1 MELKK
6 GFYTALG
13 TPIDEKGDLIADSLA
28 KEIEMQIAYG
38 ASGLLLM
45 GSMGIEAYLKNST
58 WAEAVKVAVKA
69 NAGRL
74 PLFVGAM
81 DCSIAKVKEKI
92 DLLDGA
98 NIDAIVLTTPF
109 YSNMKPEQVVNFFT
123 VIADYSPVPVFLY
136 DLAVVTKIKITRP
149 IVDALVSH
157 PNIAGIKTADWELIH
172 YVERT
177 YPEAKFECLYS
188 GLDAFDYANKMGIE
202 KNLDGMFACTP
213 KNGRKLYD
221 AINAGDYTAARKYLD
236 NILLMRDKMATTR
249 SLLATFGYAMGLL
262 GCPGNYCQDYCLPVN
277 EAEMKLAEDTMRQ
290 IGEID

>member
-13 TPIDEKGDLIADSLA
+13 TPIDDKGDLIPASLE
-28 KEIEMQIAYG
+28 KEIEMQIAHG

-58 WAEAVKVAVKA
+58 WQAAVQVAAKA

-81 DCSIAKVKEKI
+81 DCSIAKVMEKI
-92 DLLDGA
+92 ALAGDA
-98 NIDAIVLTTPF
+98 KIDAIVLTTPF
-109 YSNMKPEQVVNFFT
+109 YSGMKPEQVVNFFT
-123 VIADYSPVPVFLY
+123 VIADRSPYPIFLY
-136 DLAVVTKIKITRP
+136 DLAVVTKIKITRGM
-149 IVDALVSH
+149 VDGLVNH

-172 YVERT
+172 YIDRT
-177 YPEAKFECLYS
+177 YPEAGFQCLYS
-188 GLDAFDYANKMGIE
+188 GLDSFDYANKMGIT

-221 AINAGDYTAARKYLD
+221 AIEAGDYTAARVYLD
-236 NILLMRDKMATTR
+236 KILLMRDAMASTNC
-249 SLLATFGYAMGLL
+249 LLATFSYAMELL
-262 GCPGNYCQDYCLPVN
+262 GCPGNYHQDYALPLTD
-277 EAEMKLAEDTMRQ
+277 AEKALAEKTMRQ
-290 IGEID
+290 IGEI

>member
-13 TPIDEKGDLIADSLA
+13 TPIDENGDLIADSLA
-28 KEIEMQIAYG
+28 KQIEMQIRHG

-45 GSMGIEAYLKNST
+45 GSMGIEVFLKNST
-58 WAEAVKVAVKA
+58 WAEAVQVAVKA

-81 DCSIAKVKEKI
+81 DCSIAKVMEKVNLLNGAKI
-92 DLLDGA
+92 DG
-98 NIDAIVLTTPF
+98 IVLTTPF
-109 YSNMKPEQVVNFFT
+109 YSNMKPEQVVNFYS
-123 VIADYSPVPVFLY
+123 VIADKSPVPVFLY
-136 DLAVVTKIKITRP
+136 DLAVATKIKITRP
-149 IVDALVSH
+149 MVDKLISH

-172 YVERT
+172 YIERT
-177 YPEAKFECLYS
+177 YPERGFQCLYS
-188 GLDAFDYANKMGIE
+188 GLDSFDYANKMGIH

-236 NILLMRDKMATTR
+236 NILKMRDAMASTR
-249 SLLATFGYAMGLL
+249 SLMVTFGYAMGLL
-262 GCPGNYCQDYCLPVN
+262 GCPGNYHQDYCLPVN
-277 EAEMKLAEDTMRQ
+277 EEEMKLAESVMRG
-290 IGEID
+290 IGEIQ

>member
-13 TPIDEKGDLIADSLA
+13 TPIDDKGDLIPASLE
-28 KEIEMQIAYG
+28 KEIEMQIAHG

-58 WAEAVKVAVKA
+58 WQAAVQVASKA

-81 DCSIAKVKEKI
+81 DCSIAKVMEKI
-92 DLLDGA
+92 ALAGDA
-98 NIDAIVLTTPF
+98 KIDAIVLTTPF
-109 YSNMKPEQVVNFFT
+109 YANMKPEQVVNFFT
-123 VIADYSPVPVFLY
+123 VIADRSPYPIFLY
-136 DLAVVTKIKITRP
+136 DLAVVTKIKITRGM
-149 IVDALVSH
+149 VDGLVNH

-172 YVERT
+172 YIDRT
-177 YPEAKFECLYS
+177 YPDAGFQCLYS
-188 GLDAFDYANKMGIE
+188 GLDSFDYANKMGIT

-221 AINAGDYTAARKYLD
+221 AIEAGDYTAARVYLD
-236 NILLMRDKMATTR
+236 NILLMRDAMASTNC
-249 SLLATFGYAMGLL
+249 LLATFSYAMELL
-262 GCPGNYCQDYCLPVN
+262 GCPGNYHQDYALPLTD
-277 EAEMKLAEDTMRQ
+277 AEKALAEKTMRQ
-290 IGEID
+290 IGEI

>member
-98 NIDAIVLTTPF
+98 KIDAIVLTTPF

-277 EAEMKLAEDTMRQ
+277 EAERKLAEDTMRQ

>member
-98 NIDAIVLTTPF
+98 KIDAIVLTTPF

-123 VIADYSPVPVFLY
+123 VVADYSPVPVFLY

-277 EAEMKLAEDTMRQ
+277 EAERKLAEDTMRQ